1 MSREFLFFISF
12 LIIIFV
18 LSTQQYEYFNSNPNP
33 INEIFKSFM
42 QNLNKP
48 NIILPEQKIS
58 KYNTNIHNKRKLN
71 KQSKSKTKDKKKN
84 KKKSSSFFSSLT
96 SIFTTKKK
104 K

>member
-1 MSREFLFFISF
+1 MSREFLLFISL
-12 LIIIFV
+12 LIIIFL
-18 LSTQQYEYFNSNPNP
+18 LSSQQYEYFNSNPIP

-48 NIILPEQKIS
+48 NINIPEQKIS
-58 KYNTNIHNKRKLN
+58 KYNTKIRN
-71 KQSKSKTKDKKKN
+71 KQTKSKTKDKKKN
-84 KKKSSSFFSSLT
+84 KKKSTSFFSSLT